1 MARWQGV
8 AGPVRLGQ
16 SGQRMLDRGAA
27 VTETGGAAVWLL
39 ALGQTLIYAGCY
51 YSFPALLPD
60 LVAATGW
67 TKGELALGPTLAF
80 LVMAGLTPFTG
91 RLVDRGLGGEMLVWL
106 PVLCA
111 LGVAGLGLVGSLTG
125 WFALWALIGVAQA
138 GSLYE
143 TCFAFLTR
151 RLGDGARAAITRVTL
166 VAGFA
171 GTVAFP
177 LGHWW
182 GTSLGGQGALV
193 AFAGLV
199 LLAAPLNAVAVRQL
213 RRRERAGLVIPP
225 SPPGVL
231 QAALRRPAFWAIALG
246 FLAVYLNHGILITYA
261 LVLFADRGAAPGV
274 AAFAAACIGPA
285 QVAGRLV
292 LLAAGARVTTGQA
305 TMASLGSMVV
315 AGGLLWV
322 AGVAPGLIFAFA
334 LAQGAGIGLTSIL
347 RPVLIAEVLGRQGFG
362 AISGA
367 AAVAPILASAAA
379 PSVGAALLALGGAG
393 LVYGVCLGLAVVG
406 LALMAA
412 LLARRSGESG

>member
-1 MARWQGV
+1 MTDTR
-8 AGPVRLGQ
+8 
-16 SGQRMLDRGAA
+16 AA
-27 VTETGGAAVWLL
+27 DGGGMAVWLL

-60 LVAATGW
+60 LEAATGW

-80 LVMAGLTPFTG
+80 LIMAGLTPFTG
-91 RLVDRGLGGEMLVWL
+91 RLVDRGLGGEMLIWL

-125 WFALWALIGVAQA
+125 WLALWALIGVAQA

-171 GTVAFP
+171 GTLAFP
-177 LGHWW
+177 LGHWL
-182 GTSLGGQGALV
+182 GQVLGGQGALV
-193 AFAGLV
+193 VFAGLV

-213 RRRERAGLVIPP
+213 RQRERAGQAIPP
-225 SPPGVL
+225 SPPGML
-231 QAALRRPAFWAIALG
+231 QVALKKPAFWIISLG

-261 LVLFADRGAAPGV
+261 LILFADRGAAPGL
-274 AAFAAACIGPA
+274 AALAAACIGPA

-292 LLAAGARVTTGQA
+292 LLAAGARVTTTQA
-305 TMASLGSMVV
+305 TMASLGGAVL
-315 AGGLLWV
+315 AGVLLWL
-322 AGVAPGLIFAFA
+322 AGLAPWLIFAFA

-347 RPVLIAEVLGRQGFG
+347 RPVLIAEILGREGFG

-379 PSVGAALLALGGAG
+379 PSVGAALLAWGGPE
-393 LVYGVCLGLAVVG
+393 LVYAVCLALAVTG
-406 LALMAA
+406 LALMA
-412 LLARRSGESG
+412 LLLLRRNRTDR

>member
-1 MARWQGV
+1 M
-8 AGPVRLGQ
+8 
-16 SGQRMLDRGAA
+16 S
-27 VTETGGAAVWLL
+27 ENGGTAVWLL
-39 ALGQTLIYAGCY
+39 AVGQTLIYAGCY

-67 TKGELALGPTLAF
+67 SKAELALGPTLAF
-80 LVMAGLTPFTG
+80 LIMAGLTPFTG

-106 PVLCA
+106 PALAA
-111 LGVAGLGLVGSLTG
+111 LGVAGLAFVGNLAA
-125 WFALWALIGVAQA
+125 WLILWALIGVAQA

-171 GTVAFP
+171 GTLAFP

-182 GTSLGGQGALV
+182 GAALGGQGALL
-193 AFAGLV
+193 AFAGLIALIV
-199 LLAAPLNAVAVRQL
+199 PVNAVAVRQL
-213 RRRERAGLVIPP
+213 RRRERAGMVLPP

-231 QAALRRPAFWAIALG
+231 QAALRKPAFWIIAAAFMAL
-246 FLAVYLNHGILITYA
+246 YLNHGILLTYV
-261 LVLFADRGAAPGV
+261 LVLFADRGAAPV
-274 AAFAAACIGPA
+274 LAATAAACIGPA

-292 LLAAGARVTTGQA
+292 LLAAGARVSTGQA
-305 TMASLGSMVV
+305 TVASLGAVV
-315 AGGLLWV
+315 LAGLLLWL
-322 AGVAPGLIFAFA
+322 AGAATWLIFAFA

-362 AISGA
+362 VISGA

-379 PSVGAALLALGGAG
+379 PAVGAGLLALGGPG
-393 LVYGVCLGLAVVG
+393 LIYAVALGLAVAG
-406 LALMAA
+406 LGLMAL
-412 LLARRSGESG
+412 LLARRDQFSG

>member
-1 MARWQGV
+1 M
-8 AGPVRLGQ
+8 
-16 SGQRMLDRGAA
+16 S
-27 VTETGGAAVWLL
+27 EKGGMAVWLL

-67 TKGELALGPTLAF
+67 TKAELALGPTLAF
-80 LVMAGLTPFTG
+80 LLMAGLTPFTG

-106 PVLCA
+106 PGLAA
-111 LGVAGLGLVGSLTG
+111 LGVAVLALVDSLAG
-125 WFALWALIGVAQA
+125 WLALWALIGVAQA

-171 GTVAFP
+171 GTLAFP

-182 GTSLGGQGALV
+182 GAALGGQGALV

-199 LLAAPLNAVAVRQL
+199 ALVVPVNAMAVRQL
-213 RRRERAGLVIPP
+213 RRRERAGMVLPP

-231 QAALRRPAFWAIALG
+231 QAALRKPAFWIIAAA
-246 FLAVYLNHGILITYA
+246 FMAVYLNHGILLTYV
-261 LVLFADRGAAPGV
+261 LVLFADRGAAPAL
-274 AAFAAACIGPA
+274 AATAAACIGPA

-292 LLAAGARVTTGQA
+292 LLAAGARVSTAQA
-305 TMASLGSMVV
+305 TVASLGAMVL
-315 AGGLLWV
+315 AGLLLWL
-322 AGVAPGLIFAFA
+322 AGAASWLIFAFA

-379 PSVGAALLALGGAG
+379 PAVGAGLLALGGPG
-393 LVYGVCLGLAVVG
+393 LIYAVALGLAVAG
-406 LALMAA
+406 LGLMAL
-412 LLARRSGESG
+412 LLARRDQFIG